1 MAESSEYLTSLK
13 DAVKAKNDW
22 LNSDLL
28 PKTLDNYRLLH
39 TCVKNLYE
47 VLVKKSLIT
56 PDPYKLE
63 AKISDITCPEES
75 PYIENERSLVIGARF
90 SNYESMLD
98 FVCTYIK
105 FSAEFITIP
114 RIKKLIDLTR
124 RVGAGENT
132 YYVIFSRSGFLE
144 TTKTAANAIKNI
156 VLISL
161 DEVVS
166 KN

>member
-75 PYIENERSLVIGARF
+75 PYIENERSLVCGPRSLPFPSGAPADAPPARR
-90 SNYESMLD
+90 
-98 FVCTYIK
+98 
-105 FSAEFITIP
+105 AELHIRP
-114 RIKKLIDLTR
+114 
-124 RVGAGENT
+124 
-132 YYVIFSRSGFLE
+132 
-144 TTKTAANAIKNI
+144 
-156 VLISL
+156 
-161 DEVVS
+161 
-166 KN
+166 